1 LLDHIIEDQA
11 INWLQ
16 RVIPSEVTL
25 PSRIETDDRWHYLNR
40 NKTCGYR
47 ATRGQSRSGIP
58 TLRVTFNNFKNGGYS
73 EIFNSYETT
82 REWLSTHRRVHH
94 QSTTKKFKLA
104 ESQLARRKQQSVRY
118 DTEQLWPSLSPIPNR
133 SLEYYQ
139 EKGIPLEWLG
149 NQVRFGN
156 DADHPF
162 IAPSEKRGDYAAVLI
177 RSMINNQPLGIQRI
191 YADGTKRFTWGL
203 DKSQA
208 PYIQISSFNRTQP
221 VHFLEGLA
229 DGLILHQALNQPV
242 IVALD
247 ANNLKAVVTQFHQRF
262 PQRKGY
268 IWADNDQWKYD
279 RADNVGILKGMAAA
293 QATGYQIVIPQ
304 FTDYDCSN
312 RPTDLSDLF
321 KLGGLQAIQDLYRSA
336 TKPLMGYEW
345 CKKQLNYIGLRQINN
360 TTSLK
365 SFYSAIRKL
374 CLAGLDQ
381 TPLQP
386 LETITAEIIQ
396 VITDQSARIP
406 LLPVEEL
413 LDYAQK
419 FLQRKYEQQIQAS
432 VRQISQ
438 KLLEMIPPSQ
448 IKVFDLVPDAQGKL
462 RIPPRIA
469 REIVNKTKGL
479 DIILAPKDTGK
490 THSIIKPAVKR
501 AKRRLK
507 FPVIITPL
515 VTLTQLI
522 SKECGVVNYQD
533 IINCNDATTCD
544 SLGVTINSIN
554 KPRLQPILQY
564 CNELYADE
572 IDADLDA
579 IATGTIDPFE
589 KPEIY
594 EQLLYM
600 AQNTPRVVLTS
611 ADIDDLCIKQFLQL
625 RPDVTIYI
633 PRSYLPKHPTIQPL
647 LAGKRV
653 YLHHQ
658 QSDLLDDI
666 VNFISKGGTAGFA
679 CDHVSKVHNLVKL
692 AQSRGIKALE
702 ISKNTI
708 KSPEVQA
715 FLNYPNE
722 EIKKYQ
728 LIAYTPSLGIGV
740 SIDVP
745 HLERIYGIYHRET
758 TTSGFLQMLFR
769 SRPTMEYHLAFPPRA
784 PKERLTLAERQ
795 QLALIPAQQTY
806 QLVGHQSLPFLSQ
819 FDTFR
824 LESLAQQEREQ
835 DPNIIL
841 RRLIAEGA
849 QLIYQTAP
857 IPVTTLKSEFKALS
871 EQEIALKIQSII
883 ELASQLDRSSAKD
896 YLDQH
901 QEPALRDDNYL
912 AAQLVYYFV
921 TVNENLV
928 AFWINEGYQKYLAL
942 EKSLAPQREALN
954 LDLLESQHLHT
965 TLLTHNRIKQI
976 FNHFLLRTLQ
986 LVDDQGNFFDQ
997 PVEMTLSTDSPI
1009 AQLIVSQIWK
1019 HRQLFNGVQLGVK
1032 ITAQTLPKPVQ
1043 FLRNWLGTLGITLK
1057 MLPRSATGS
1066 RKYRIDYELIQQRLV
1081 PILQQRRLDGQSE
1094 LKDKLKRCQKHINSR
1109 VSDNLSNLSIYNCP
1123 DVTLSMGD
1131 NSSNSSRYNCPDDV
1145 VPGCDNLSNEYQL
1158 NEKIAIEEELDH
1170 QLKTHS
1176 LVPFSQPTLEETR
1189 ELTRSGGRRARRY
1202 GGGEEDGAQHLS
1214 FNSTQL

>member
-1 LLDHIIEDQA
+1 MLDHIIEDRA
-11 INWLQ
+11 LNWLQ
-16 RVIPSEVTL
+16 KTIPSDTTL
-25 PSRIETDDRWHYLNR
+25 PSRIEADDRWHYLNR

-58 TLRVTFNNFKNGGYS
+58 TLKVIFNNFKNGGYT
-73 EIFNSYETT
+73 EVFNSYETT
-82 REWLSTHRRVHH
+82 QEWLSSNRTIRH
-94 QSTTKKFKLA
+94 QSTPRFATARKFKLTGQQIA
-104 ESQLARRKQQSVRY
+104 QKKQQSVRY

-162 IAPSEKRGDYAAVLI
+162 IALSEKRGDYAAVLV

-203 DKSQA
+203 DKSQV
-208 PYIQISSFNRTQP
+208 PYIRISSFDKNQP
-221 VHFLEGLA
+221 VNFLEGLA

-247 ANNLKAVVTQFHQRF
+247 ANNLQAVVTQFHQRF

-268 IWADNDQWKYD
+268 VWADNDQWKYD
-279 RADNVGILKGMAAA
+279 RADNVGIIKGMAAA

-321 KLGGLQAIQDLYRSA
+321 KLGGLQAIQNLYRSA
-336 TKPLMGYEW
+336 TKPLIGYEW

-365 SFYSAIRKL
+365 SFYFAIRKL

-396 VITDQSARIP
+396 VITDQLARIP
-406 LLPVEEL
+406 SLPVEEL
-413 LDYAQK
+413 LDYAQN
-419 FLQRKYEQQIQAS
+419 FLQWKYEQQIQAS

-438 KLLEMIPPSQ
+438 ELLDTIPQAQ
-448 IKVFDLVPDAQGKL
+448 IKVFDLEPDAQGKF
-462 RIPPRIA
+462 RIPLSIA
-469 REIVNKTKGL
+469 KKVINASRGL
-479 DIILAPKDTGK
+479 HIFISPKDTGK
-490 THSIIKPAVKR
+490 THSIIKPAVKQ
-501 AKRRLK
+501 AKRHNN

-515 VTLTQLI
+515 IGLTRAI
-522 SKECGVVNYQD
+522 SSECEVINYQD
-533 IINCNDATTCD
+533 IVNGRDATTCD

-554 KPRLQPILQY
+554 KPRLQPILQW
-564 CNELYADE
+564 CNEIYADE

-579 IATGTIDPFE
+579 IATGTVDKFE
-589 KPEIY
+589 KPEVY
-594 EQLLYM
+594 EQLLYLI
-600 AQNTPRVVLTS
+600 QNTPKVVLTS
-611 ADIDDLCIKQFLQL
+611 ADIDDLCLKQFLQL
-625 RPDVTIYI
+625 RQDVTIYI
-633 PRSYLPKHPTIQPL
+633 PRSYLPNCPTIQPL
-647 LAGKRV
+647 LANKQV
-653 YLHHQ
+653 YLYRQ
-658 QSDLLDDI
+658 KSDLLYDI
-666 VNFISKGGTAGFA
+666 VNFISQGGRAGLA
-679 CDHVSKVHNLVKL
+679 CDHVKKVHNLVELLK
-692 AQSRGIKALE
+692 SKGIKALE
-702 ISKNTI
+702 ISRNTI
-708 KSPEVQA
+708 KSPEVQT
-715 FLNYPNE
+715 FLANINE
-722 EIKKYQ
+722 KIKKYQ

-740 SIDVP
+740 SIDIP
-745 HLERIYGIYHRET
+745 HLERIYGIYNRET
-758 TTSGFLQMLFR
+758 TTNNFLQMLFR

-784 PKERLTLAERQ
+784 FKKRLTLAERQ

-835 DPNIIL
+835 DPNNIL

-871 EQEIALKIQSII
+871 KQEKVSRIQSII
-883 ELASQLDRSSAKD
+883 ELASQFNRTSAKE
-896 YLDQH
+896 YLEQH
-901 QEPALRDDNYL
+901 QELALRDDKYL

-928 AFWINEGYQKYLAL
+928 AFWINDGYQKYLAL

-986 LVDDQGNFFDQ
+986 LVDDQGNLLDQ
-997 PVEMTLSTDSPI
+997 PVEMTLSTDSPT
-1009 AQLIVSQIWK
+1009 AQSIVNQIWK
-1019 HRQLFNGVQLGVK
+1019 HQQLFNGVQLGVK
-1032 ITAQTLPKPVQ
+1032 ITAQTLPKPTQ

-1066 RKYRIDYELIQQRLV
+1066 RKYRIDHELIQQRLV

-1109 VSDNLSNLSIYNCP
+1109 VSDNLSNLSIYNSQ
-1123 DVTLSMGD
+1123 DVTIPSG
-1131 NSSNSSRYNCPDDV
+1131 NSSNSLARYNCSDDV
-1145 VPGCDNLSNEYQL
+1145 IPVGDNSF
-1158 NEKIAIEEELDH
+1158 EERLDH
-1170 QLKTHS
+1170 QLGTY
-1176 LVPFSQPTLEETR
+1176 QPTLEKTI
-1189 ELTRSGGRRARRY
+1189 ELMRSVGRRARRY
-1202 GGGEEDGAQHLS
+1202 GGGEEDGAQHFLA
-1214 FNSTQL
+1214 

>member
-1 LLDHIIEDQA
+1 MLDHLVLDHVIEDQA

-16 RVIPSEVTL
+16 QTIPSDATL
-25 PSRIETDDRWHYLNR
+25 PSRIEADDRWHYLNR

-47 ATRGQSRSGIP
+47 IVKGYSRSGIP
-58 TLRVTFNNFKNGGYS
+58 WLKVIFNDFKNGGYS
-73 EIFNSYETT
+73 KVFNSYETT
-82 REWLSTHRRVHH
+82 HRQLHYQSTSRFT
-94 QSTTKKFKLA
+94 TTKKFKLTGQQIA
-104 ESQLARRKQQSVRY
+104 QKKQQSVRY
-118 DTEQLWPSLSPIPNR
+118 DTEQLWPSLSPLSNQ
-133 SLEYYQ
+133 SLEYYHH
-139 EKGIPLEWLG
+139 KGIPLEWLG
-149 NQVRFGN
+149 DQVRFGN

-162 IAPSEKRGDYAAVLI
+162 IAPKEKRGDYAAVLV
-177 RSMINNQPLGIQRI
+177 RSMINNQPLGIQRT
-191 YADGTKRFTWGL
+191 YADGTKRVTWGL
-203 DKSQA
+203 DKSQIPSVA
-208 PYIQISSFNRTQP
+208 MLSRDRTKP
-221 VHFLEGLA
+221 VNFLEGVA
-229 DGLILHQALNQPV
+229 DGLVLHQALQQSV

-247 ANNLKAVVTQFHQRF
+247 ANNLRAAVTAFHQRF
-262 PQRKGY
+262 PHQAGCV
-268 IWADNDQWKYD
+268 WADNDQWKYD
-279 RADNVGILKGMAAA
+279 HADNVGIIKGVEAA
-293 QATGYQIVIPQ
+293 QAMGYQVVIPQ

-312 RPTDLSDLF
+312 HPTDLCDLF
-321 KLGGLQAIQDLYRSA
+321 QLGGLEAIQKLYHSA
-336 TKPLMGYEW
+336 TNPSRGYEW
-345 CKKQLNYIGLRQINN
+345 DKQRLNYIGLKKVKDTI
-360 TTSLK
+360 SLK

-374 CLAGLDQ
+374 CLSGVAQ

-396 VITDQSARIP
+396 VITDQQARIP
-406 LLPVEEL
+406 SLPVEEL

-419 FLQRKYEQQIQAS
+419 FLQRQYQRQIQAS
-432 VRQISQ
+432 IRQITQ
-438 KLLEMIPPSQ
+438 ELLDTIPQAQ
-448 IKVFDLVPDAQGKL
+448 IKVYDLVPDAHGKL

-479 DIILAPKDTGK
+479 DILLAPKDTGK

-501 AKRRLK
+501 AKRRNN

-515 VTLTQLI
+515 IGLTQAI

-579 IATGTIDPFE
+579 IATGTIDRFE

-594 EQLLYM
+594 EQLLYLI
-600 AQNTPRVVLTS
+600 QNIEKVVLTS
-611 ADIDDLCIKQFLQL
+611 ADVDDLCLKQFLQL

-653 YLHHQ
+653 HLHHQ
-658 QSDLLDDI
+658 QADLLDDI
-666 VNFISKGGTAGFA
+666 VNFISNGGTAGFA

-702 ISKNTI
+702 ISKDTI

-715 FLNYPNE
+715 FLDHPNE

-784 PKERLTLAERQ
+784 PKERLTLTERQ

-819 FDTFR
+819 FDNFR

-841 RRLIAEGA
+841 RRLMAEGA

-857 IPVTTLKSEFKALS
+857 ILVTTLKSEFQALS
-871 EQEIALKIQSII
+871 KQEQVLRIQSII
-883 ELASQLDRSSAKD
+883 ELASQLDRASAKE
-896 YLDQH
+896 YLEQH
-901 QEPALRDDNYL
+901 QELALRDDKYL

-921 TVNENLV
+921 TVDENLV
-928 AFWINEGYQKYLAL
+928 TFWLHEGYQKYLAL
-942 EKSLAPQREALN
+942 EKALAHQREALN

-986 LVDDQGNFFDQ
+986 LVDDQGNLLDQ
-997 PVEMTLSTDSPI
+997 PAEITLSTDSPT
-1009 AQLIVSQIWK
+1009 AQSMVNQIWK

-1032 ITAQTLPKPVQ
+1032 ITAQTLKKPVQ

-1066 RKYRIDYELIQQRLV
+1066 RKYRIDHELIQQRLV

-1094 LKDKLKRCQKHINSR
+1094 LKDKLKRCQKHINSKA
-1109 VSDNLSNLSIYNCP
+1109 SDNLSNGYIYNWSD
-1123 DVTLSMGD
+1123 DVIPGCD
-1131 NSSNSSRYNCPDDV
+1131 NSSNSSRYNCPNDV
-1145 VPGCDNLSNEYQL
+1145 VPMGDNLL
-1158 NEKIAIEEELDH
+1158 NERIAIEERLDH
-1170 QLKTHS
+1170 QLGTDLRLS
-1176 LVPFSQPTLEETR
+1176 PTSNQPTLEKTI
-1189 ELTRSGGRRARRY
+1189 ELMRSGGRRARRY
-1202 GGGEEDGAQHLS
+1202 GGGEEDGAQH
-1214 FNSTQL
+1214 FFA